1 MKLNRRDLR
10 RLIESVINEENPG
23 SKFAAAEKKG
33 EKNKSDALRQEA
45 TQELQKTYD
54 WFIDTVF
61 PAIESDKWPIV
72 ADDNYGYITTIDL
85 PNTRGNFGPYD
96 LEYVEKG
103 TRWESLDSFPKMKA
117 GPKADQPGNTLSL
130 ANVYNLLERSVINNN
145 LRVTMQSEQ
154 PDEFEEEVAKAK
166 KDNPPSSQVNESL
179 SRGSL
184 YRRRYHG
191 RY

>member
-1 MKLNRRDLR
+1 MKLNRRELR

-33 EKNKSDALRQEA
+33 EKNKNEAEIQKA

-54 WFIDTVF
+54 WYVNTVF
-61 PAIESDKWPIV
+61 PSIEENDFPIV
-72 ADDNYGYITTIDL
+72 VNDTYHHGFIDGMLLFPIKKGDKINGLDDVIYKLDSTEYTL
-85 PNTRGNFGPYD
+85 AEFYKR
-96 LEYVEKG
+96 LEY
-103 TRWESLDSFPKMKA
+103 
-117 GPKADQPGNTLSL
+117 
-130 ANVYNLLERSVINNN
+130 YVIKSN

-154 PDEFEEEVAKAK
+154 PDEFEELVAKAK
-166 KDNPPSSQVNESL
+166 KDNPSNNQVNESL

>member
-33 EKNKSDALRQEA
+33 EKNKSDAFKQKA

-54 WFIDTVF
+54 WFIDVVF

-72 ADDNYGYITTIDL
+72 ADDDYHTVIHL
-85 PNTRGNFGPYD
+85 GNRMIPKGSSFKSLKDTPVSRDYNND
-96 LEYVEKG
+96 FADEMTLADFYNNLEDTVVNEK
-103 TRWESLDSFPKMKA
+103 
-117 GPKADQPGNTLSL
+117 
-130 ANVYNLLERSVINNN
+130 

-166 KDNPPSSQVNESL
+166 KDNPPNSQVNESL

-184 YRRRYHG
+184 YRRRYYG